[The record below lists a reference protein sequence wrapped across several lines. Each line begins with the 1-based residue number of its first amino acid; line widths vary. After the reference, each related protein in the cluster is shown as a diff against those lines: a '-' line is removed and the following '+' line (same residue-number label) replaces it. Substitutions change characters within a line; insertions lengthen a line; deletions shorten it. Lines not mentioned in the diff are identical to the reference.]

1 MLRACHRAL
10 KPGGRIAYYNILINE
25 GLPAA
30 ERRRI
35 AKDTPDGVYTPAQQQ
50 GLLRTA
56 GFTHIQETDV
66 SAEFLRVQRALLDA
80 NERHARGVRRALGAD
95 PFDERQARRR
105 RTIRALEAGTRRR
118 SLLVA
123 QRPPRARRH

>member
-10 KPGGRIAYYNILINE
+10 KPGGRIAYYNILIDDS
-25 GLPAA
+25 LPAA
-30 ERRRI
+30 ERRQI
-35 AKDTPDGVYTPAQQQ
+35 AKDTPDGVYTRAQQQ
-50 GLLRTA
+50 GLLRSA
-56 GFTHIQETDV
+56 GFTRVQETDV

-95 PFDERQARRR
+95 AFNDRQGRRE

-123 QRPPRARRH
+123 ERPQRARRR